1 MCTLMCI
8 HTCMRMLLH
17 MYKRELFRLE
27 TSMTMHVLTCASMFK
42 IKHMTMSLVEHIS
55 CMQKNFFASLLTVHT
70 HIPTCTCAYICT
82 YTHTLTYTH
91 TQTHAKFLLF
101 CESDNRARGADSLLF
116 AFLVFFLW
124 IHTRT
129 HTHTHT
135 HTHRDFHK
143 HSYRM
148 SYVVWKRK
156 KSRTLTV
163 SADSYH
169 FSTAFHSDEYENML
183 LLATCCC
190 YVFLVFFGNSLPFVV
205 SAYGFCD
212 YGTHQ

>member
-1 MCTLMCI
+1 MNILTEYFVWASGRSEESEKEHFIQIMCTLMCI

-91 TQTHAKFLLF
+91 TQIHTKFLLF

-135 HTHRDFHK
+135 HTQRL
-143 HSYRM
+143 SQTLIQN
-148 SYVVWKRK
+148 VLCCVEK
-156 KSRTLTV
+156 KKEQDT
-163 SADSYH
+163 YCEH
-169 FSTAFHSDEYENML
+169 
-183 LLATCCC
+183 
-190 YVFLVFFGNSLPFVV
+190 
-205 SAYGFCD
+205 
-212 YGTHQ
+212 